1 MRVIGGI
8 YRGRTLRTAGG
19 LAIRPTSDRL
29 RETLFNILAT
39 RIEDSHFLDLCAGS
53 GAVGIE
59 AISRGAGSVT
69 FIERSRQACET
80 IKANLNALGAGGATR
95 IINREVTTA
104 LKRLSQDSETF
115 DVVFFDP
122 PYASGT
128 YDVVM
133 TEFGQGHLLSNNA
146 VVVVE
151 HRRKTA
157 PEPRYGKLMMFR
169 QVTQGESALAFY
181 SDDN

>member
-8 YRGRTLRTAGG
+8 HRGRPLRSAGG

-69 FIERSRQACET
+69 FIERSRRACAT
-80 IKANLNALGAGGATR
+80 IEANLNALGAVGNAR
-95 IINREVTTA
+95 IINREATTA

-122 PYASGT
+122 PYESNT

-151 HRRKTA
+151 HRRKT
-157 PEPRYGKLMMFR
+157 PPKPRYGKLMMFR

-181 SDDN
+181 SAEN

>member
-8 YRGRTLRTAGG
+8 YRGRTLRSATG

-29 RETLFNILAT
+29 REALFNILAR

-59 AISRGAGSVT
+59 ALSRGAGKVT
-69 FIERSRQACET
+69 FIERSRRACAT
-80 IKANLNALGAGGATR
+80 IEANLNALGAGGAAR
-95 IINREVTTA
+95 IINREVITA
-104 LKRLSQDSETF
+104 LKRLSQDPKTF

-122 PYASGT
+122 PYASDT

-133 TEFGQGHLLSNNA
+133 TELGRGNLISKNA

-151 HRRKTA
+151 HRRKT
-157 PEPRYGKLMMFR
+157 PPKPRYDKLNMFR
-169 QVTQGESALAFY
+169 QVNQGESALAFY
-181 SDDN
+181 SIDD